1 MACTTAIPPLTGFSV
16 VPDINMPDSVYCAAV
31 LTYYSELGTF
41 ITQSNALA
49 VWIKATAEAAC
60 TAKDAAQTSAT
71 NAANSAILAQQQVVL
86 AAAQVALA
94 ADQVDLAEQ
103 IVADAE
109 ANVIAAGQA
118 QVDLAEQ
125 FADAA
130 AISANDAQNSAIT
143 SQTWA
148 LESLESAGVAAALA
162 NLQFGGFYVLDG
174 ELYAEYNNLAIST
187 PQIIDGEFIVEWI

>member
-1 MACTTAIPPLTGFSV
+1 MACTTPIPPLTGFSV

-49 VWIKATAEAAC
+49 VWIKTTAEAAC
-60 TAKDAAQTSAT
+60 TAKDAAQT
-71 NAANSAILAQQQVVL
+71 SAILAQQQVVL

-94 ADQVDLAEQ
+94 AD
-103 IVADAE
+103 
-109 ANVIAAGQA
+109 

-187 PQIIDGEFIVEWI
+187 PQIIDGEFIVEWN

>member
-16 VPDINMPDSVYCAAV
+16 VPDINMADSVYCAAV

-49 VWIKATAEAAC
+49 VWIQATAEAAC
-60 TAKDAAQTSAT
+60 TAKDEAKTSAT
-71 NAANSAILAQQQVVL
+71 NAAN
-86 AAAQVALA
+86 QVALA
-94 ADQVDLAEQ
+94 S
-103 IVADAE
+103 
-109 ANVIAAGQA
+109 N
-118 QVDLAEQ
+118 

-130 AISANDAQNSAIT
+130 AISANNAQNSAT
-143 SQTWA
+143 NSQISA
-148 LESLESAGVAAALA
+148 NEALESAGVAAALA

-174 ELYAEYNNLAIST
+174 DLYVEYNNLAIST

>member
-16 VPDINMPDSVYCAAV
+16 VPDINMADSVYCAAV

-49 VWIKATAEAAC
+49 VWIKTTAEAAC
-60 TAKDAAQTSAT
+60 TARDEAQT
-71 NAANSAILAQQQVVL
+71 SAILAQQ
-86 AAAQVALA
+86 
-94 ADQVDLAEQ
+94 
-103 IVADAE
+103 
-109 ANVIAAGQA
+109 

-148 LESLESAGVAAALA
+148 LESLESAGIAAAAAGL
-162 NLQFGGFYVLDG
+162 NFGGFYVLDG
-174 ELYAEYNNLAIST
+174 ELYAEYNNLAIAT
-187 PQIIDGEFIVEWI
+187 IQLVDGEFIVELI

>member
-60 TAKDAAQTSAT
+60 TAKDAAQTSA
-71 NAANSAILAQQQVVL
+71 ILAQQQVVL
-86 AAAQVALA
+86 A
-94 ADQVDLAEQ
+94 E
-103 IVADAE
+103 
-109 ANVIAAGQA
+109 N
-118 QVDLAEQ
+118 

-148 LESLESAGVAAALA
+148 LESLESAGIAAALA

>member
-16 VPDINMPDSVYCAAV
+16 VPDINMADSVYCAAV

-49 VWIKATAEAAC
+49 VWTKTTAEAAC

-103 IVADAE
+103 
-109 ANVIAAGQA
+109 
-118 QVDLAEQ
+118 

-148 LESLESAGVAAALA
+148 LESLESAGIAAALA

>member
-16 VPDINMPDSVYCAAV
+16 VPDINMADSVYCAAV

-49 VWIKATAEAAC
+49 VWIKTTAEAAC

-71 NAANSAILAQQQVVL
+71 NAANSATTAQQQVV
-86 AAAQVALA
+86 
-94 ADQVDLAEQ
+94 
-103 IVADAE
+103 
-109 ANVIAAGQA
+109 
-118 QVDLAEQ
+118 LAEQ

>member
-49 VWIKATAEAAC
+49 VWIKTTAEAAC

-86 AAAQVALA
+86 AAAQVA
-94 ADQVDLAEQ
+94 LAEQ

-148 LESLESAGVAAALA
+148 LESLESAGIAAAAAGL
-162 NLQFGGFYVLDG
+162 NFGGFYVLNG
-174 ELYAEYNNLAIST
+174 ELYAEYNNLAIAT
-187 PQIIDGEFIVEWI
+187 IQLVDGEFIVELI

>member
-16 VPDINMPDSVYCAAV
+16 VPNINMADSVYCAAV

-60 TAKDAAQTSAT
+60 NAKDEAQTAAT
-71 NAANSAILAQQQVVL
+71 NAANSAILAQQQV
-86 AAAQVALA
+86 ALA
-94 ADQVDLAEQ
+94 AD
-103 IVADAE
+103 
-109 ANVIAAGQA
+109 

-148 LESLESAGVAAALA
+148 LESLESAGIAAALA

-187 PQIIDGEFIVEWI
+187 PQIIDGDFIVEWI

>member
-1 MACTTAIPPLTGFSV
+1 MACTTAVPRLTGFSV
-16 VPDINMPDSVYCAAV
+16 VPDINMSDSVYCAAV

-49 VWIKATAEAAC
+49 VWIKSTAEAAC
-60 TAKDAAQTSAT
+60 TAKDEAQTAAT
-71 NAANSAILAQQQVVL
+71 NAANSAILAQQQV
-86 AAAQVALA
+86 ALA
-94 ADQVDLAEQ
+94 AD
-103 IVADAE
+103 
-109 ANVIAAGQA
+109 

-148 LESLESAGVAAALA
+148 LESLESAGIAAALA
-162 NLQFGGFYVLDG
+162 NLQLGGFYVNNGRLF
-174 ELYAEYNNLAIST
+174 AAVNNLAVSIPYISN
-187 PQIIDGEFIVEWI
+187 GRFYVEIL

>member
-86 AAAQVALA
+86 A
-94 ADQVDLAEQ
+94 EQ

-130 AISANDAQNSAIT
+130 AISANDAQNSAIN
-143 SQTWA
+143 SQISATEA
-148 LESLESAGVAAALA
+148 LESAGVAAALA

>member
-49 VWIKATAEAAC
+49 VWIKTTAEAAC

-71 NAANSAILAQQQVVL
+71 NAANSATTAQQQVVL
-86 AAAQVALA
+86 AAAQVA
-94 ADQVDLAEQ
+94 LAEQ

-130 AISANDAQNSAIT
+130 AISANDSQNSAIT

-148 LESLESAGVAAALA
+148 LESLDSAGIAAALA

>member
-49 VWIKATAEAAC
+49 VWIKTTAEAAC
-60 TAKDAAQTSAT
+60 TAKDAAQT
-71 NAANSAILAQQQVVL
+71 SAILAQQQVVL

-94 ADQVDLAEQ
+94 AD
-103 IVADAE
+103 
-109 ANVIAAGQA
+109 

-148 LESLESAGVAAALA
+148 LESLESAGIAAALA

-187 PQIIDGEFIVEWI
+187 PQIIDGEFIVEWV

>member
-1 MACTTAIPPLTGFSV
+1 MACTTSIPPLTGFSV
-16 VPDINMPDSVYCAAV
+16 VPDINMADSVYCAAV

-49 VWIKATAEAAC
+49 VWIKSTAEAAC
-60 TAKDAAQTSAT
+60 TAKDEAQTSAT
-71 NAANSAILAQQQVVL
+71 NATNSATTAQQQVVL
-86 AAAQVALA
+86 A
-94 ADQVDLAEQ
+94 E
-103 IVADAE
+103 
-109 ANVIAAGQA
+109 N
-118 QVDLAEQ
+118 

>member
-1 MACTTAIPPLTGFSV
+1 MA
-16 VPDINMPDSVYCAAV
+16 
-31 LTYYSELGTF
+31 
-41 ITQSNALA
+41 ITQVISSPVSLPPPPNPATDEEQEFDDKAYPYTVAQNEFGLDMQQISTELNTFATQANALRLE
-49 VWIKATAEAAC
+49 VN
-60 TAKDAAQTSAT
+60 DNAT
-71 NAANSAILAQQQVVL
+71 NAANSATTAQQ
-86 AAAQVALA
+86 
-94 ADQVDLAEQ
+94 
-103 IVADAE
+103 
-109 ANVIAAGQA
+109 

>member
-49 VWIKATAEAAC
+49 VWIKTTAEAAC

-86 AAAQVALA
+86 A
-94 ADQVDLAEQ
+94 E
-103 IVADAE
+103 
-109 ANVIAAGQA
+109 N
-118 QVDLAEQ
+118 

-148 LESLESAGVAAALA
+148 LESLESAGIAAAAAGL
-162 NLQFGGFYVLDG
+162 NFGGFYVLDG
-174 ELYAEYNNLAIST
+174 ELYAEYNNLAIAT
-187 PQIIDGEFIVEWI
+187 IQLVDGEFIVELI

>member
-16 VPDINMPDSVYCAAV
+16 VPDINMADSVYCAAV

-71 NAANSAILAQQQVVL
+71 NAANSAILA
-86 AAAQVALA
+86 
-94 ADQVDLAEQ
+94 
-103 IVADAE
+103 
-109 ANVIAAGQA
+109 
-118 QVDLAEQ
+118 EQ

-148 LESLESAGVAAALA
+148 LESLESAGIAAAAAGL
-162 NLQFGGFYVLDG
+162 NFGGFYVLDG
-174 ELYAEYNNLAIST
+174 ELYAEYNNLAIAT
-187 PQIIDGEFIVEWI
+187 IQLVDGEFIVELI

>member
-49 VWIKATAEAAC
+49 VWIKTTAEASC
-60 TAKDAAQTSAT
+60 TAKDEAQTSAT
-71 NAANSAILAQQQVVL
+71 NAANSATTAQQQVVL

-94 ADQVDLAEQ
+94 
-103 IVADAE
+103 
-109 ANVIAAGQA
+109 
-118 QVDLAEQ
+118 EQ

-130 AISANDAQNSAIT
+130 AISANNSENSAIN
-143 SQTWA
+143 SQISATEA
-148 LESLESAGVAAALA
+148 LESAGVAAALA

>member
-1 MACTTAIPPLTGFSV
+1 MACTTPIPPLTGFSV
-16 VPDINMPDSVYCAAV
+16 VPDINMADSAYCAAV

-49 VWIKATAEAAC
+49 VWIKTTAEAAC

-71 NAANSAILAQQQVVL
+71 NAANSAILAQQQV
-86 AAAQVALA
+86 ALA
-94 ADQVDLAEQ
+94 AD
-103 IVADAE
+103 
-109 ANVIAAGQA
+109 

-148 LESLESAGVAAALA
+148 LESLESAGIAAAAAGL
-162 NLQFGGFYVLDG
+162 NFGGFYVLDG
-174 ELYAEYNNLAIST
+174 ELYAEYNNLAIAT
-187 PQIIDGEFIVEWI
+187 IELVDGEFIVELI

>member
-60 TAKDAAQTSAT
+60 TAKDEAQTSAT
-71 NAANSAILAQQQVVL
+71 NAANSAILA
-86 AAAQVALA
+86 
-94 ADQVDLAEQ
+94 
-103 IVADAE
+103 
-109 ANVIAAGQA
+109 
-118 QVDLAEQ
+118 EQ

-130 AISANDAQNSAIT
+130 AVSAFNSENSATNSQISANEA
-143 SQTWA
+143 
-148 LESLESAGVAAALA
+148 LESAGVAAALA

>member
-1 MACTTAIPPLTGFSV
+1 MACTTTIPPLTGFSV

-49 VWIKATAEAAC
+49 VWIKSTAEAAC
-60 TAKDAAQTSAT
+60 TARDEAQTSAT
-71 NAANSAILAQQQVVL
+71 NAANSAITAQQQVVL

-94 ADQVDLAEQ
+94 EQV
-103 IVADAE
+103 VADAE

-130 AISANDAQNSAIT
+130 AISANDAQNSAIS

-148 LESLESAGVAAALA
+148 LESLESAGIAAAAAGL
-162 NLQFGGFYVLDG
+162 NFGGFYVLDG
-174 ELYAEYNNLAIST
+174 ELYAEYNNLAIAT
-187 PQIIDGEFIVEWI
+187 IQLVDGEFIVELI

>member
-49 VWIKATAEAAC
+49 VWIKTTAEAAC

-71 NAANSAILAQQQVVL
+71 NAANSAILA
-86 AAAQVALA
+86 
-94 ADQVDLAEQ
+94 
-103 IVADAE
+103 
-109 ANVIAAGQA
+109 
-118 QVDLAEQ
+118 EQ

-130 AISANDAQNSAIT
+130 AVSAFNSENSAIT

-148 LESLESAGVAAALA
+148 LESLESAGIAAALA

>member
-49 VWIKATAEAAC
+49 VWIKTTAEAAC

-71 NAANSAILAQQQVVL
+71 NAANSAILAQQQVS
-86 AAAQVALA
+86 
-94 ADQVDLAEQ
+94 LAEQ

-109 ANVIAAGQA
+109 ASVIAAGQA
-118 QVDLAEQ
+118 QVDLAKQ

-130 AISANDAQNSAIT
+130 AISANDSQNSAIT

-148 LESLESAGVAAALA
+148 LESLESAGIAAAAAGL
-162 NLQFGGFYVLDG
+162 NFGGFYVLNG
-174 ELYAEYNNLAIST
+174 ELYAEYNNLAIAT
-187 PQIIDGEFIVEWI
+187 IQLVDGEFIVELI

>member
-16 VPDINMPDSVYCAAV
+16 VPNINMADSVYCAAV

-60 TAKDAAQTSAT
+60 TAKDAAQTSA
-71 NAANSAILAQQQVVL
+71 ILAQQQVVL

-94 ADQVDLAEQ
+94 AD
-103 IVADAE
+103 
-109 ANVIAAGQA
+109 

-148 LESLESAGVAAALA
+148 LESLESAGIAAALA

>member
-16 VPDINMPDSVYCAAV
+16 VPNINMADSVYCAAV

-49 VWIKATAEAAC
+49 VWTKTTAEAAC
-60 TAKDAAQTSAT
+60 TAKDEAQISAT
-71 NAANSAILAQQQVVL
+71 NAANSAILAQQQVS
-86 AAAQVALA
+86 
-94 ADQVDLAEQ
+94 LAE
-103 IVADAE
+103 
-109 ANVIAAGQA
+109 N
-118 QVDLAEQ
+118 

-130 AISANDAQNSAIT
+130 AMSANDAQNSAIN
-143 SQTWA
+143 SQISATEA
-148 LESLESAGVAAALA
+148 LESAGIAAALA

-187 PQIIDGEFIVEWI
+187 PQIIDGDFIVEWI

>member
-31 LTYYSELGTF
+31 LTYYSEVGTF

-49 VWIKATAEAAC
+49 VWIKTTAEAAC

-103 IVADAE
+103 
-109 ANVIAAGQA
+109 
-118 QVDLAEQ
+118 

-130 AISANDAQNSAIT
+130 AISANDSQNSAIT

-148 LESLESAGVAAALA
+148 LESLESAGIAAAAAGL
-162 NLQFGGFYVLDG
+162 NFGGFYVLNG
-174 ELYAEYNNLAIST
+174 ELYAEYNNLAIAT
-187 PQIIDGEFIVEWI
+187 IQLVDGEFIVELI

>member
-49 VWIKATAEAAC
+49 VWIKTTAEAAC
-60 TAKDAAQTSAT
+60 TAKDAAQT
-71 NAANSAILAQQQVVL
+71 SAILAQQQVVL

-94 ADQVDLAEQ
+94 AD
-103 IVADAE
+103 
-109 ANVIAAGQA
+109 

-148 LESLESAGVAAALA
+148 LESLESAGIAAAAAGL
-162 NLQFGGFYVLDG
+162 NFGGFYVLDG
-174 ELYAEYNNLAIST
+174 ELYAEYNNLAIAT
-187 PQIIDGEFIVEWI
+187 IQLVDGEFIVELI

>member
-1 MACTTAIPPLTGFSV
+1 
-16 VPDINMPDSVYCAAV
+16 MPNVYCAAV

-49 VWIKATAEAAC
+49 VWIKTTAEAAC

-94 ADQVDLAEQ
+94 EQQVVLA
-103 IVADAE
+103 A
-109 ANVIAAGQA
+109 A
-118 QVDLAEQ
+118 QVALAEQ

-130 AISANDAQNSAIT
+130 AISANNSENSAIN
-143 SQTWA
+143 SQISATEA
-148 LESLESAGVAAALA
+148 LESAGVAAALA

>member
-1 MACTTAIPPLTGFSV
+1 MACTTTMPPMAGFGTLPNNTMSE
-16 VPDINMPDSVYCAAV
+16 SEYCAA
-31 LTYYSELGTF
+31 LIDYYLKLGIF
-41 ITQSNALA
+41 ITDLEARSM
-49 VWIKATAEAAC
+49 WIQATAEAAC
-60 TAKDAAQTSAT
+60 TVAT
-71 NAANSAILAQQQVVL
+71 NAANSATTAQQQVVL

-94 ADQVDLAEQ
+94 AD
-103 IVADAE
+103 
-109 ANVIAAGQA
+109 

-148 LESLESAGVAAALA
+148 LESLESAGIAAALA

>member
-16 VPDINMPDSVYCAAV
+16 VPDINMADSVYCAAV

-49 VWIKATAEAAC
+49 VWIKTTAEAAC
-60 TAKDAAQTSAT
+60 TAKDEAKTSAT
-71 NAANSAILAQQQVVL
+71 NAAN
-86 AAAQVALA
+86 QVALA
-94 ADQVDLAEQ
+94 S
-103 IVADAE
+103 
-109 ANVIAAGQA
+109 N
-118 QVDLAEQ
+118 

-130 AISANDAQNSAIT
+130 AISANNAQNSAT
-143 SQTWA
+143 NSQISA
-148 LESLESAGVAAALA
+148 NEALESAGVAAALA

-174 ELYAEYNNLAIST
+174 DLYVEYNNLAIST